1 MAETKY
7 SDMFSADQLRAE
19 LERVNGRKLFG
30 RKKKNKRPKLR
41 ELPGQDELPKITVEN
56 GRIAFAEEPSEKE
69 KAEKAEKA
77 DTKTNTSESS
87 FEAAY
92 KAFEGKNDQVF
103 KRPADD
109 AHGIGRGVFVNAD
122 DLFRSSAAETNANTD
137 AFNTD
142 AFKRPERTRKE
153 KPVKPKIDKK
163 AEKKSVKQRKNEP
176 SLRFEEEITD
186 DLNDMESDG
195 FAGQLEAEL
204 SRVKHK
210 REYGRMFRETI
221 VILLGV
227 AAAAVLISMLF
238 LPVLRVTGSSMEPTL
253 SSDDIVL
260 CSRYSKLRK
269 GDIAA
274 FYFNNKVL
282 LKRVIGVAG
291 DVINISDNGYV
302 TVNGKEVD
310 EPYIK
315 EMSLGECDLEFPF
328 QVPENRIFV
337 LGDNRSTSIDSRSSA
352 VGCIADE
359 YIIGKV
365 FLRAFPFSKINTL

>member
-7 SDMFSADQLRAE
+7 SEMFSAEQLREE
-19 LERVNGRKLFG
+19 LERINSRKLFG
-30 RKKKNKRPKLR
+30 RKKKKKKQKLR
-41 ELPGQDELPKITVEN
+41 ELPGHDELPKITVEN
-56 GRIAFAEEPSEKE
+56 GRISFAEEPSENGRSE
-69 KAEKAEKA
+69 KSEAS
-77 DTKTNTSESS
+77 DNKTGSLSGSS
-87 FEAAY
+87 FDEVY
-92 KAFEGKNDQVF
+92 KAFERKNDEVFRRPSDDEQV
-103 KRPADD
+103 
-109 AHGIGRGVFVNAD
+109 IGRGVFLTAD
-122 DLFRSSAAETNANTD
+122 ELLVPSEKTKRGDVGITPAGIRS
-137 AFNTD
+137 
-142 AFKRPERTRKE
+142 
-153 KPVKPKIDKK
+153 KK
-163 AEKKSVKQRKNEP
+163 AARPKKQEKASKRSKKNEP
-176 SLRFEEEITD
+176 VLRFEEEEPDEFD
-186 DLNDMESDG
+186 DQESDG

-204 SRVKHK
+204 TRVKHK

-282 LKRVIGVAG
+282 LKRVIGVSG
-291 DVINISDNGYV
+291 DVINISENGDV